1 MFFINNYQ
9 RLLEMKD
16 LSDIR
21 IRIQQQGG
29 TELLF
34 PPLNIASGEQLIMPF
49 NIDINGHLLH
59 YATVQPLYILKNKV
73 PTYVFLFSS
82 GHCFRAGFS
91 AGQLKKVMM
100 DGRPV
105 KNTGDKYLLKCGQEK
120 EHLIVLSAV
129 NGRQTKILLLTQEQA
144 LVGAGSYRKGM
155 KISYV
160 SLLRRSFLLSEE
172 NNRSQCRQES
182 I

>member
-1 MFFINNYQ
+1 MSVRSHGNSGYVFINNYQ

-73 PTYVFLFSS
+73 PTYVFLSHPATAS
-82 GHCFRAGFS
+82 ELVFS

-105 KNTGDKYLLKCGQEK
+105 KNTGDKYLLKWK
-120 EHLIVLSAV
+120 KNI
-129 NGRQTKILLLTQEQA
+129 
-144 LVGAGSYRKGM
+144 
-155 KISYV
+155 
-160 SLLRRSFLLSEE
+160 
-172 NNRSQCRQES
+172 
-182 I
+182 

>member
-1 MFFINNYQ
+1 MMGYYMYHGGSNPIGKYSTLQESKATKYPNDYPIINYDFNAPIGEWGQLNESYYDLKTLHAFLNDFGPHLATTVTTFPDKRPLKPGDNETLRMSVRSHGNSGYVFINNYQ

-59 YATVQPLYILKNKV
+59 YATVQPLYILKNK
-73 PTYVFLFSS
+73 
-82 GHCFRAGFS
+82 
-91 AGQLKKVMM
+91 
-100 DGRPV
+100 D
-105 KNTGDKYLLKCGQEK
+105 
-120 EHLIVLSAV
+120 
-129 NGRQTKILLLTQEQA
+129 
-144 LVGAGSYRKGM
+144 RK
-155 KISYV
+155 SV
-160 SLLRRSFLLSEE
+160 V
-172 NNRSQCRQES
+172 
-182 I
+182 